1 MQFVLS
7 SPPPTQILTKINE
20 PKDFLHLPEGTV
32 VHAEAEPE
40 GHLSPLTSLRPQR
53 PDTDPGWLHH
63 GRHGGVLRAAHRR
76 GQGSIPGADEPEQCG
91 ASLQR
96 HHAGLQTHL
105 QERGFPGTLER
116 CRSRAPL
123 TWALAHRKRPPR
135 HGCLVVSPGTLPN
148 ITRNAL
154 VNCTELV
161 TYDMIKEAILRH
173 KLMSGVTH
181 KHILTFL
188 SLWGLLWT

>member
-1 MQFVLS
+1 MQFILP

-20 PKDFLHLPEGTV
+20 PKDLLHLERWQLFIQKQSQNVTS
-32 VHAEAEPE
+32 
-40 GHLSPLTSLRPQR
+40 HLFLPQTPTSWY
-53 PDTDPGWLHH
+53 GSWL
-63 GRHGGVLRAAHRR
+63 AA
-76 GQGSIPGADEPEQCG
+76 P
-91 ASLQR
+91 
-96 HHAGLQTHL
+96 
-105 QERGFPGTLER
+105 
-116 CRSRAPL
+116 RAPWRCPSRSPQTWSRFDSRRRWTWTAWRVATAAPCRPTNTSTRTRVSGDSGKVPSL
-123 TWALAHRKRPPR
+123 TWALPHRKRPLR